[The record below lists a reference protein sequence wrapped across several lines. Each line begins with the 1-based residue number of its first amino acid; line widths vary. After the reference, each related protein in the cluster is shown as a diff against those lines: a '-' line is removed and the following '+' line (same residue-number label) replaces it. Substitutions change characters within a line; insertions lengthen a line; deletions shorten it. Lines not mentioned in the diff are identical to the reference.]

1 MVTGNERETRI
12 PHYRII
18 SLYLKLENAE
28 PYTLI
33 GDEVITHKTMLEK
46 PYIDSF
52 EGYEPIEAVE
62 SKSRKKGSKGKAEDR
77 RQANFMKART
87 RWMYLFGIGAVG
99 GLIGYA
105 IKYRYFRT

>member
-1 MVTGNERETRI
+1 MVTGNQRETRI
-12 PHYRII
+12 PHWRII

-33 GDEVITHKTMLEK
+33 GDEVITHKTMLSK
-46 PYIDSF
+46 PYVDSL
-52 EGYEPIEAVE
+52 EGHEPIEVAE
-62 SKSRKKGSKGKAEDR
+62 SKSKSRGSKGKAEDR

-87 RWMYLFGIGAVG
+87 RWMYLFGIGAVFG
-99 GLIGYA
+99 IIGYA